1 MKSQTMIEIA
11 NPACCKQVDMP
22 YWKLLDFSKV
32 SIFLYPILWKGGRYL
47 RALVQLARKG
57 GMCQSIGSWLNSA
70 WTSLN
75 VHFRMTSGS
84 QEKLLE
90 AQSMRDMFAKASVIS
105 LVEFSFA
112 APLVMSAIQKC
123 FAEAHVPKGDGDVQ
137 ERAEGRTRC
146 EEKQSS
152 G

>member
-1 MKSQTMIEIA
+1 
-11 NPACCKQVDMP
+11 
-22 YWKLLDFSKV
+22 
-32 SIFLYPILWKGGRYL
+32 
-47 RALVQLARKG
+47 
-57 GMCQSIGSWLNSA
+57 
-70 WTSLN
+70 
-75 VHFRMTSGS
+75 MTSGS